1 MNNPASGG
9 VPARPMVTLNSLRDQ
24 QLGLNRQLLLAVQL
38 HDANAQES
46 IRQQL
51 TALQEEIDRMLQGR

>member
-9 VPARPMVTLNSLRDQ
+9 APARPLVTLNSLRDQ

-38 HDANAQES
+38 HDAKAQES
-46 IRQQL
+46 IQQQL
-51 TALQEEIDRMLQGR
+51 TALQEEIDRMLQGC